1 MNKME
6 CVNEIC
12 NQKQLLKIN
21 ENNLKSATGKDKS
34 KIEKCIQKEKNMLRD
49 LESKVNSLH

>member
-1 MNKME
+1 ME